1 MAAHLSGQW
10 ILAHRFFSQSLYSVC
25 VPTQVRETWLGH
37 AFFRHCRNIS
47 ATVSEQRF
55 SCFDFYTY
63 IIVKIFS
70 SVFSFISTCS
80 SIMETACTYTIFFSE
95 LQMCHHNCSYISSL
109 FFFSLSR
116 NSCTFM
122 AFVKKLLCVYILTV
136 KMAASC
142 YFFPRKHE
150 NICSSTFLNEEKVF
164 ELFLADVFS
173 VLK

>member
-10 ILAHRFFSQSLYSVC
+10 ILAHKFFSQSLYSVC

-95 LQMCHHNCSYISSL
+95 LQMCHRNCSYISSL
-109 FFFSLSR
+109 FFFHWVEIAARSWHLLR
-116 NSCTFM
+116 SC
-122 AFVKKLLCVYILTV
+122 CVCISWQLKWQQT
-136 KMAASC
+136 AI
-142 YFFPRKHE
+142 FFPRKHE